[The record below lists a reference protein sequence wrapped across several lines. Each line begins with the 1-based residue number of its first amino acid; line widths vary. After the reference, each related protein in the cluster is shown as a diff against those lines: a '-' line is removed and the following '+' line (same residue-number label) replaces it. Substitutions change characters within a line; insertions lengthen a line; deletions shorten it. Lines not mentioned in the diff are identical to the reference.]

1 MPIHDQGYR
10 HYAGQRAPHGQA
22 WLVIAR
28 THLMAAIKYRPFQI
42 LLLVAWGRF
51 AAYAVRI
58 YFATSV
64 PQAPSFFAVS
74 PQLFQD
80 FLSGQ
85 SIFVFLVTIAQAG
98 LIADDRRANALQV
111 YLSKPLTRVEY
122 ITGKLV
128 PPMIFLLGVTWLPAM
143 LLVVTQIVLSGSFAF
158 LRENLFLLPA
168 ITLASFVRTLV
179 SAFLILALSASTKS
193 RRFVSVMFAGITF
206 FTAGMYQSLRAITG
220 SRAWAAI
227 SPGDMVDVI
236 TAWVFRARTTPPVPV
251 VVALAVVVGLIVL
264 SVIVLERRVRAV
276 EVVA

>member
-22 WLVIAR
+22 WMVIAR
-28 THLMAAIKYRPFQI
+28 THLLAWVKYRPFQI
-42 LLLVAWGRF
+42 LLLVAWGVF
-51 AAYAVRI
+51 AAYAARI
-58 YFATSV
+58 YFATNL
-64 PQAPSFFAVS
+64 PQAPSLIAVS
-74 PQLFQD
+74 PKLFQD

-111 YLSKPLTRVEY
+111 YLSKPLTRLEY

-128 PPMIFLLGVTWLPAM
+128 PPVIFILGVTWLPAM
-143 LLVVTQIVLSGSFAF
+143 LLLVVQVVLSGSFAF

-168 ITLASFVRTLV
+168 ITLASLVRTLV

-193 RRFVSVMFAGITF
+193 RRFVAVMFAGITF

-236 TAWVFRARTTPPVPV
+236 TAWVFRARTAPPVPV
-251 VVALAVVVGLIVL
+251 AVALAVVVGLIVL
-264 SVIVLERRVRAV
+264 SIVILERRVRAV